1 MSITTFSAFGITALI
16 AATTAGLAT
25 SPTVPAAAVAAASAT
40 SVMAAETYEIDAVHS
55 AVLYRIKHLN
65 AAYNYGRFNE
75 MSGTFTIADAT
86 LSLDV
91 TINTES
97 VDSANGG
104 RDDHLRSPDF
114 FNTKQFPTA
123 TFKSTSARVLTEEN
137 EDGYR
142 VYEVTGDF
150 TLNGETESL
159 TMPVVMTG
167 KGTSPRAGKVA
178 GVEAMVDINRSE
190 FGITTYPGML
200 GEKVRL
206 IVALEGKLQ

>member
-1 MSITTFSAFGITALI
+1 MSITTFSAFGITAVI

-25 SPTVPAAAVAAASAT
+25 TPAAPVQAVAMASAST
-40 SVMAAETYEIDAVHS
+40 MAAETYEIDVTHS
-55 AVLYRIKHLN
+55 AVLYRIKHLQ

-75 MSGTFTIADAT
+75 MSGTFTITDST

-91 TINTES
+91 TISTES
-97 VDSANGG
+97 VDSAHGG

-123 TFKSTSARVLTEEN
+123 TFKSTSASVLTEEN

-150 TLNGETESL
+150 TLNGETKAL
-159 TMPVVMTG
+159 TLPVVMTG
-167 KGTSPRAGKVA
+167 KGASPRGGKVA
-178 GVEAMVDINRSE
+178 GIEAIVTINRSE

-200 GEKVRL
+200 GEEVRL